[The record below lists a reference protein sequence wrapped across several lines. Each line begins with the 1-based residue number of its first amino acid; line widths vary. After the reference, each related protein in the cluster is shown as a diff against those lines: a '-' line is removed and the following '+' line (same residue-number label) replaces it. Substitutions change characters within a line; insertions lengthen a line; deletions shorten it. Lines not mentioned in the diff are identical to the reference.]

1 MQIVRA
7 LEGDVSLEDL
17 KESMIKTPPQTNI
30 YTSSGSEYDTMQYNA
45 DMAKFRKQIMSNQE
59 LDSGEH

>member
-1 MQIVRA
+1 VQIVRA

-30 YTSSGSEYDTMQYNA
+30 YTSEYDTMQYNA
-45 DMAKFRKQIMSNQE
+45 DMAKFRKQIMSS
-59 LDSGEH
+59 DSGEL